1 MTKCWLEQE
10 DTPLNNKRRKQ
21 ISGCISTLEDILAE
35 EDDSRSSMPENLENS
50 ERYRESENASEN
62 LQEALDALYNI

>member
-50 ERYRESENASEN
+50 ERYKESENASEN

>member
-1 MTKCWLEQE
+1 M
-10 DTPLNNKRRKQ
+10 NNKRRKQ

-35 EDDSRSSMPENLENS
+35 EDDSRSSMSENLENS
-50 ERYRESENASEN
+50 ERYKESENASEN

>member
-1 MTKCWLEQE
+1 MIM
-10 DTPLNNKRRKQ
+10 PLNNKRRKQ

>member
-1 MTKCWLEQE
+1 M
-10 DTPLNNKRRKQ
+10 NNKRRKQ

-50 ERYRESENASEN
+50 ERYKESENASEN